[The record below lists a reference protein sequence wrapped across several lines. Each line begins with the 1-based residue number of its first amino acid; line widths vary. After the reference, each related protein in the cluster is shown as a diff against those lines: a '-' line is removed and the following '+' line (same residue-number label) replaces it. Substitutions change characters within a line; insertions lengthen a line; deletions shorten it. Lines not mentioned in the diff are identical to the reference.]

1 MVSWLGMN
9 REVDTMRISTIKL
22 FIIDAM
28 KSIRRNA
35 TISLASAAT
44 VMATL
49 FILGAFSMLLLNV
62 KVGITDVESQV
73 EAQII
78 LKDDIKI
85 DQQQQVY
92 NKISKLDGVTSI
104 TFKSKKQALQDLK
117 QQLGDKNKGLVAGME
132 NDNPLPNSYIVK
144 VKQPDYVSQVVSA
157 VQSGGKY
164 MDGIEQAKDGRDIVN
179 KISAITKTIQWVG
192 GALFVILIGVSLF
205 LIGNTIRLA
214 VYSRRKEINIMKYI
228 GATDWF
234 IRWPFIIEGMII
246 GLFGSIVSVLLLY
259 YIYGLAYN
267 KATSSISMMMSFI
280 SPIYIFTHISWLFM
294 IIGIFIGA
302 IGSIIAIR
310 KFLIV

>member
-1 MVSWLGMN
+1 
-9 REVDTMRISTIKL
+9 MRISTIKL
-22 FIIDAM
+22 FIMDAL

-49 FILGAFSMLLLNV
+49 FILGAFAMLLLNV
-62 KVGITDVESQV
+62 KVAITDVESQIEV
-73 EAQII
+73 QVI

-85 DQQQQVY
+85 DQQQAAY

-104 TFKSKKQALQDLK
+104 TFKSKKQALEDLK

-144 VKQPDYVSQVVSA
+144 VKQPDYVSKVVSA
-157 VQSGGKY
+157 VQPNGKY

-179 KISAITKTIQWVG
+179 RISAITKTVQWVG
-192 GALFVILIGVSLF
+192 VALFIILIGVSLF

-214 VYSRRKEINIMKYI
+214 VYSRRREINIMKYV

-234 IRWPFIIEGMII
+234 IRWPFIIEGMVI
-246 GLFGSIVSVLLLY
+246 GLFGAIISILLLY
-259 YIYGLAYN
+259 YVYGLAYS
-267 KATSSISMMMSFI
+267 KVTSSVSMMMRFI
-280 SPIYIFTHISWLFM
+280 SPIYILTNISWIFI

>member
-1 MVSWLGMN
+1 
-9 REVDTMRISTIKL
+9 MRISTVKL
-22 FIIDAM
+22 FIIDAL
-28 KSIRRNA
+28 KSIRRNT

-49 FILGAFSMLLLNV
+49 FILGAFAMLLLNV

-73 EAQII
+73 EVKII

-85 DQQQQVY
+85 DDQQNVY
-92 NKISKLDGVTSI
+92 NKVSKLDGVTSVS
-104 TFKSKKQALQDLK
+104 FESKKQALENLK
-117 QQLGDKNKGLVAGME
+117 NQLGKNNKGLVAGME

-144 VKQPDYVSQVVSA
+144 VKSPDYVSKVVA
-157 VQSGGKY
+157 ALQDGKGKY
-164 MDGIEQAKDGRDIVN
+164 MNGIEQAKDGRDLVN
-179 KISAITKTIQWVG
+179 KISAITKTVKWVG
-192 GALFVILIGVSLF
+192 AALFVILIGVSLF

-246 GLFGSIVSVLLLY
+246 GLFGAIVSVLILY
-259 YIYGLAYN
+259 YIYGIAYA
-267 KATSSISMMMSFI
+267 KATSSVSIMMQFI
-280 SPIYIFTHISWLFM
+280 SPIYVLTNISWVFIL
-294 IIGIFIGA
+294 IGIFIGA
-302 IGSIIAIR
+302 LGSIIAIR